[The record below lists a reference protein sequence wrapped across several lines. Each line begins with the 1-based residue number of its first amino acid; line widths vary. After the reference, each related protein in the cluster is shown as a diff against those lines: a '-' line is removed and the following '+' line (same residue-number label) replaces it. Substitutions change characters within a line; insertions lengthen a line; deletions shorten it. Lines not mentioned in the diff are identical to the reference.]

1 MVRIQTKEELCL
13 RCKGGKFLCGLSYCP
28 VLIRTKALIP
38 IRKILPKLK
47 NEYYGPSPP
56 SLFVGRFGYPYVKLG
71 PMAAAVELTDKSD
84 PWQNIE
90 LMDEPDLWKTNMTLE
105 DIVNF
110 RAKLFRFTAD
120 PIKITDTSSS
130 TKILEITQEQI
141 QATSPV
147 DLEIRFSKKPK
158 ISLKFDKFAQPMGTQ
173 IKIDSIQ
180 LTSNPKIS
188 FKIDYVISDGDLN
201 TIPAV
206 ESLYTNK
213 TSVTQI
219 TRLLSAGLLGLAKK
233 RKFVPTR
240 WSITA
245 VDSMVGN
252 RLRLKIRDYPSVNDY
267 MVFHN
272 SYLDNDFWILL
283 IPKREWHFDYH
294 EALKIDSAWNLEAR
308 KPVILSDAE
317 GPYGRKTYASNTVGG
332 YYAARLAVLEKLL
345 QLRRKAAVLAFR
357 EVGKGYAFGPLGVW
371 QVRENVRQTLRN
383 QPRQF
388 SSLEKALKFIGSHL
402 SIPFKYY
409 SQQSLLLQQKTLDAF
424 FK

>member
-38 IRKILPKLK
+38 IRKVLPKLK

-71 PMAAAVELTDKSD
+71 PMAALN
-84 PWQNIE
+84 WQDIE

-120 PIKITDTSSS
+120 PIKITATSSS
-130 TKILEITQEQI
+130 TKILEVTQEQI

-158 ISLKFDKFAQPMGTQ
+158 ISMKFDKFAQPMGTQ

-188 FKIDYVISDGDLN
+188 SKIDYVISDGDLN

-206 ESLYTNK
+206 ESLYTDK

-219 TRLLSAGLLGLAKK
+219 TRLLSAGLLGLTKK

-252 RLRLKIRDYPSVNDY
+252 RLRLKIHDYPSVNDY

-294 EALKIDSAWNLEAR
+294 EALKMDSTWNLTSRE
-308 KPVILSDAE
+308 PIILSDAE

-345 QLRRKAAVLAFR
+345 QLKRKAAVLAFR
-357 EVGKGYAFGPLGVW
+357 EVGKGYAIPLGVW
-371 QVRENVRQTLRN
+371 AVRENVRQTLRN

-402 SIPFKYY
+402 TIPIKYY
-409 SQQSLLLQQKTLDAF
+409 RRHSLLLAQKTLDF
-424 FK
+424 YFKKATK

>member
-28 VLIRTKALIP
+28 VLLRTKALIP

-71 PMAAAVELTDKSD
+71 PMAALN
-84 PWQNIE
+84 WQNIE

-105 DIVNF
+105 NIVNF

-130 TKILEITQEQI
+130 TKILEVTQEQI

-158 ISLKFDKFAQPMGTQ
+158 ISMKFDKFAQPMGTQ
-173 IKIDSIQ
+173 IEIDSIQ

-188 FKIDYVISDGDLN
+188 SKIDYVISDGDLN

-206 ESLYTNK
+206 ESLYTDK

-219 TRLLSAGLLGLAKK
+219 TRLLSAGLLGLTKK

-245 VDSMVGN
+245 VDDMVGN
-252 RLRLKIRDYPSVNDY
+252 RLRLKISDYSAVNEF

-272 SYLDNDFWILL
+272 SYLDNDFWILF

-294 EALKIDSAWNLEAR
+294 EAWKMDSAWNRTSSE
-308 KPVILSDAE
+308 PIILSDVE
-317 GPYGRKTYASNTVGG
+317 GPYGRKKYASNTVGG
-332 YYAARLAVLEKLL
+332 YYAARLAVLEKLI
-345 QLRRKAAVLAFR
+345 QLKRKAAVLAFR
-357 EVGKGYAFGPLGVW
+357 EVGKGYSIPLGVW
-371 QVRENVRQTLRN
+371 QVRENMR
-383 QPRQF
+383 
-388 SSLEKALKFIGSHL
+388 KALQNPYHKFVSLDLALKYIESHL
-402 SIPFKYY
+402 SIPIKYY
-409 SQQSLLLQQKTLDAF
+409 RRQSLLLAQKTLDYY
-424 FK
+424 FKKAAK

>member
-28 VLIRTKALIP
+28 VLLRTKALIP

-71 PMAAAVELTDKSD
+71 PMAALN
-84 PWQNIE
+84 WQNIE

-105 DIVNF
+105 NIVNF

-130 TKILEITQEQI
+130 TKILEVTQEQI

-158 ISLKFDKFAQPMGTQ
+158 ISMKFDKFAQPMGTQ
-173 IKIDSIQ
+173 IEIDSIQ

-188 FKIDYVISDGDLN
+188 SKIDYVISDGDLN

-206 ESLYTNK
+206 ESLYTDK

-219 TRLLSAGLLGLAKK
+219 TRLLSAGLLGLTKK

-245 VDSMVGN
+245 VDDMVGN
-252 RLRLKIRDYPSVNDY
+252 RLRLKISDYSAVNEF

-272 SYLDNDFWILL
+272 SYLDNDFWILF

-294 EALKIDSAWNLEAR
+294 EAWKMDSAWNRTSSE
-308 KPVILSDAE
+308 PIILSDVE
-317 GPYGRKTYASNTVGG
+317 GPYGRKKYASNTVGG
-332 YYAARLAVLEKLL
+332 YYAARLAVLEKLI
-345 QLRRKAAVLAFR
+345 QLKRKAAVLAFR
-357 EVGKGYAFGPLGVW
+357 EVGKGYSIPLGVW
-371 QVRENVRQTLRN
+371 QVRENMR
-383 QPRQF
+383 
-388 SSLEKALKFIGSHL
+388 KALQNPYQKFASLDLALKYIESHL
-402 SIPFKYY
+402 SIPIKYY
-409 SQQSLLLQQKTLDAF
+409 RRQSLLLAQKTLDYY
-424 FK
+424 FKKAAK